1 MEHGTSLSL
10 FYFPGQEWGLVISNV
25 EEEDAGIYGCHIPT
39 YPPTSIFIQ
48 LHVTRTVAEIS
59 GGREIHVKSGSSL
72 RLHCRF
78 IGGHPSYVFWYK
90 GSDMIN
96 HDSKVSV
103 GLDDEG
109 SLMVLSN
116 VDTNDSGNF
125 TCEPSTGQPASITVH
140 VLNAGENPAAAMR
153 QRASLICRPRSSISL
168 LVLAIHFL
176 IPRLV
181 FPVPANHGS
190 SASFS
195 RNPGKE
201 REDAEKRILLA

>member
-1 MEHGTSLSL
+1 MPTTPHCPLDAEAIPKYGVCMCVSKTFPHFLTSAYDPL
-10 FYFPGQEWGLVISNV
+10 I
-25 EEEDAGIYGCHIPT
+25 AG
-39 YPPTSIFIQ
+39 
-48 LHVTRTVAEIS
+48 TVAEIS

-96 HDSKVSV
+96 HDPKVNV

-125 TCEPSTGQPASITVH
+125 TCEPSAGQPASITVH
-140 VLNAGENPAAAMR
+140 VLNGQLEYLPSWRGEND
-153 QRASLICRPRSSISL
+153 S
-168 LVLAIHFL
+168 
-176 IPRLV
+176 
-181 FPVPANHGS
+181 
-190 SASFS
+190 
-195 RNPGKE
+195 
-201 REDAEKRILLA
+201 DRIR